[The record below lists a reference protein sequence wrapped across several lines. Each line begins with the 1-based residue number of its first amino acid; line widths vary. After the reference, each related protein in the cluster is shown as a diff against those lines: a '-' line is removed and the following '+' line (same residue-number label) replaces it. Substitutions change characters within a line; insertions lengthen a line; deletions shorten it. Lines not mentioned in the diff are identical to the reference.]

1 MIMEKYIFKHN
12 LPKGIINPVE
22 GKFSRFNASHY
33 FMGLVSHLNNNG
45 YPTKHYLRNE
55 RNKPLRGTIKVE
67 VDGFYYYVELI
78 AQAVSV

>member
-1 MIMEKYIFKHN
+1 MEHYIFKNN
-12 LPKGIINPVE
+12 LPKGILVQT
-22 GKFSRFNASHY
+22 GKFSRSNAVHY

-67 VDGFYYYVELI
+67 VDSFFYYVELI
-78 AQAVSV
+78 AL

>member
-1 MIMEKYIFKHN
+1 MNDDKYIFKNN
-12 LPKGIINPVE
+12 LPKGILVQT
-22 GKFSRFNASHY
+22 GAFSRGNAVHY

-67 VDGFYYYVELI
+67 VDGFYYYVELMR
-78 AQAVSV
+78 Q

>member
-1 MIMEKYIFKHN
+1 MKTKYIFKHN
-12 LPKGIINPVE
+12 LPDGILVKTNVFTRSAAVP
-22 GKFSRFNASHY
+22 Y
-33 FMGLVSHLNNNG
+33 FMGLVSHLSNNG

-78 AQAVSV
+78 AQ